1 MKRFLNYRGFLFL
14 ALGFVGGVL
23 CAYALWRGKGYW
35 LAIAFGTA
43 GTGALVGV
51 ILKNKKILLTFIL
64 IITALFCGFF
74 QTNAGINEINRRVA
88 YKNVTLRG
96 IVTDNSF
103 TPDENGYG
111 KYFLRDVYIFDG
123 EKTLELDG
131 KVQALSL
138 IHI

>member
-64 IITALFCGFF
+64 IITALFAVFPNQCR
-74 QTNAGINEINRRVA
+74 NKRNKPAR
-88 YKNVTLRG
+88 
-96 IVTDNSF
+96 
-103 TPDENGYG
+103 
-111 KYFLRDVYIFDG
+111 
-123 EKTLELDG
+123 
-131 KVQALSL
+131 SL
-138 IHI
+138 QKRYPARHSYRQLFHS

>member
-51 ILKNKKILLTFIL
+51 ILKIKRYCLP
-64 IITALFCGFF
+64 LF
-74 QTNAGINEINRRVA
+74 
-88 YKNVTLRG
+88 
-96 IVTDNSF
+96 
-103 TPDENGYG
+103 
-111 KYFLRDVYIFDG
+111 
-123 EKTLELDG
+123 
-131 KVQALSL
+131 
-138 IHI
+138 